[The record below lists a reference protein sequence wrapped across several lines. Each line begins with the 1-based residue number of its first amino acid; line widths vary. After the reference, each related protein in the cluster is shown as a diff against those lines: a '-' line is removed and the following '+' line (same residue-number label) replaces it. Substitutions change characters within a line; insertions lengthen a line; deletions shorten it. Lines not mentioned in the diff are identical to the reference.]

1 MGVFMPY
8 NLLGPFYRRGQYAYA
23 HMERHASVRS
33 RKAATVHSNTTD
45 EKLPSISGL
54 RNACPKHSLGYRM
67 GRRVRSIIAM
77 VVIACFMFV
86 GSAAAAVWVDLNS
99 TVQSGVIQTI
109 DQDNGKDDEESE
121 IIDPN
126 EGKSIELLIL
136 GQDTRDG
143 EGNSALGGAQDSG
156 LHNADTT
163 MVMQIAADRSWINL
177 MSIPRDSL
185 VDVPQCETANG
196 TMPAQYGVMF
206 NSIFPNAWSFGGDL
220 ASAASCTMN
229 AVNSLTG
236 LNINNFIVVDFQGLR
251 NMIDALG
258 GVDICIPTDINDSY
272 TGLNLTRGLQHLD
285 GTQATQY
292 ARVRH
297 GFGDGTDTMR
307 TTRQQ
312 YLIKQLVRTALSKNL
327 LTNSPQLYQLA
338 KSALQALNFSEG
350 LGDMTTLVGLAMSL
364 ASFNISNLYA
374 QTVPVTP
381 APLDPN
387 RRIWADDADLLWAKL
402 RESKPLTENTQD
414 TAEGT
419 DTNDGQTNDGQ
430 ASNDSSTNDGAMTDD
445 ESSAGDSSTSAPT
458 TTATP
463 DPVTGL
469 ITMADGTLVDP
480 NTGGIVNPEDGSII
494 DPDTSEYIGIADRYL
509 NATVCAITE

>member
-1 MGVFMPY
+1 MPY
-8 NLLGPFYRRGQYAYA
+8 NLSGSFSSEHRYA
-23 HMERHASVRS
+23 HRAHTMRHASVRS
-33 RKAATVHSNTTD
+33 RKAVTVHSNTTD
-45 EKLPSISGL
+45 EKLPNLNGL
-54 RNACPKHSLGYRM
+54 HNARPKHSLGYRVEH
-67 GRRVRSIIAM
+67 RLRSIIVM
-77 VVIACFMFV
+77 VIIACFMFT

-99 TVQSGVIQTI
+99 TVRSGVVQTI
-109 DQDNGKDDEESE
+109 AQGDSKDDEESG

-143 EGNSALGGAQDSG
+143 GDNSSLGGTQDAG

-163 MVMQIAADRSWINL
+163 MVMQISADRSWINL

-196 TMPAQYGVMF
+196 TMAAQYGVMF

-251 NMIDALG
+251 DMIDALG
-258 GVDICIPTDINDSY
+258 GVDICVPTDISDPY
-272 TGLNLTRGLQHLD
+272 TGLNLARGLQHLD

-297 GFGDGTDTMR
+297 GVGNGTDTMR

-327 LTNSPQLYQLA
+327 LTDTSQLYQLA
-338 KSALQALNFSEG
+338 KSALRSLNFSAG
-350 LGDMTTLVGLAMSL
+350 LGDMTTLVSLAMSL
-364 ASFNISNLYA
+364 ASFNMDNLYA
-374 QTVPVTP
+374 QTVPVMP
-381 APLDPN
+381 APSDYN
-387 RRIWADDADLLWAKL
+387 RRVWTDDADLLWAKM
-402 RESKPLTENTQD
+402 REGKPLTETTQD
-414 TAEGT
+414 ATSDTDANGDQQSDGT
-419 DTNDGQTNDGQ
+419 TNDDATAADG
-430 ASNDSSTNDGAMTDD
+430 SSTDDSAASDTTGA
-445 ESSAGDSSTSAPT
+445 S
-458 TTATP
+458 TP

-469 ITMADGTLVDP
+469 ITLEDGTLIDP
-480 NTGGIVNPEDGSII
+480 NTGGIVNPEDGSIT
-494 DPDTSEYIGIADRYL
+494 DPNTSEYIGIADRYL
-509 NATVCAITE
+509 NATVCAVTE